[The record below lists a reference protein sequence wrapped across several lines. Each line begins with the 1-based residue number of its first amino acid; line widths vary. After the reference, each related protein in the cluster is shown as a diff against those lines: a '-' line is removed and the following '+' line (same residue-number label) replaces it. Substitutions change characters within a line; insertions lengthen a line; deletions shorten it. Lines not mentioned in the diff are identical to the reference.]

1 MSKIKRTS
9 EAPWLKMWEGVE
21 SLDVEGSLWQIIGD
35 VCQSPLS
42 PSRIQGDP
50 KNLPYCFHE
59 NIERVLKIPIS

>member
-1 MSKIKRTS
+1 MTKIKMTS

-42 PSRIQGDP
+42 PTRVQGDP
-50 KNLPYCFHE
+50 KNLLYSVHV
-59 NIERVLKIPIS
+59 NI